1 MTLERIVRPF
11 QTGDVSPPKPV
22 PSSDA
27 SSTSSN
33 VIINPGKN
41 GSVKTLSGSYNITI
55 TYYYIKKPKEKQQ
68 A

>member
-11 QTGDVSPPKPV
+11 QTGDFSPPKPA

-27 SSTSSN
+27 TSTASN